1 MSLQP
6 QRDVAAALDASG
18 RSSVGDLA
26 DARCLDFVF
35 RLDDSS
41 FWRRLQVRRAAPGGI

>member
-1 MSLQP
+1 LGC
-6 QRDVAAALDASG
+6 AG
-18 RSSVGDLA
+18 VGDLA

-41 FWRRLQVRRAAPGGI
+41 SWRRLQLRRAALDGIKYLLRGGCDIDYET